1 MPESMEVIEM
11 ASDHFAWVTHA
22 PADYMLVFVEDPDGE
37 HAVVSARFED
47 QEQASKASR
56 GLEGLEVG
64 EERVRVYCTLP
75 GEPERVV
82 ARLREASARAA
93 SVERGTIAF
102 VAAGDGSGTSTE
114 TATRPP
120 KARARIVRSGGGD
133 APRCYRFERQC
144 ATCGELR
151 GRINVLPGHGAYID
165 TRELSCRCV
174 SIPCRYCEQGRVR
187 RPLSEHCDP
196 ERRAGRM
203 PWFGYLV
210 PCGGCQAAG
219 RGPRVQMS
227 A

>member
-1 MPESMEVIEM
+1 M
-11 ASDHFAWVTHA
+11 AAWPVRMGDPCPRRLHDGVHRGPRRRA
-22 PADYMLVFVEDPDGE
+22 RALVRARSRTTSRPSWRAAGFEGVELGDKQ
-37 HAVVSARFED
+37 VS
-47 QEQASKASR
+47 
-56 GLEGLEVG
+56 
-64 EERVRVYCTLP
+64 VYCTLP
-75 GEPERVV
+75 GEPERVI
-82 ARLREASARAA
+82 ARLREASARRDVGRARDDRLRRRRA
-93 SVERGTIAF
+93 TARGRAP
-102 VAAGDGSGTSTE
+102 
-114 TATRPP
+114 RPRP
-120 KARARIVRSGGGD
+120 APRKARARIVRSGGGD

-151 GRINVLPGHGAYID
+151 GRINVLPGHGVYID

-227 A
+227 T